1 MTGEPIRILLV
12 EDNPGDAR
20 LLRELLRES
29 PSLHFLLK
37 HVERLEEAR
46 AYLEAEPVD
55 VILLDLS
62 LPDAHGLESVTRTL
76 GFAPGLPIVVLTGLD
91 DEATALGAMQA
102 GAQDYLVKGQV
113 ESGVLTRSI
122 RYARERKRL
131 ERERALLLDRE
142 RDARATAEGAVRA
155 RDEVLRVVSHD
166 LGNSLSAVQVIAGVL
181 LRSLPPEGQSQPG
194 IRQKIESVQQL
205 AAQMQRLRQDLLDV
219 TMIEAG
225 RLSIHRDR
233 IAPQVLIEST
243 AERYAPAAAEK
254 SISLVV
260 RAGEDLPY
268 LQADEGRLL
277 QVLANL
283 VGNAIKFTPAGGS
296 ITLGAERC
304 EDGVRFDVADTG
316 PGVPAQHLAHVFD
329 RFWTTR
335 MHNPHGAGLGL
346 AISKGIVE
354 AHDGRIWVESEEGA
368 GTTFRFVLPTDE
380 AERELTSP

>member
-1 MTGEPIRILLV
+1 MPGEPLRILLV

-20 LLRELLRES
+20 LIRELLRDA
-29 PSLHFLLK
+29 PSLPFELT
-37 HVERLEEAR
+37 HVARLDEAR
-46 AYLEAEPVD
+46 AHLAGAEVD

-76 GFAPGLPIVVLTGLD
+76 EFAPRIPIVVLTGLD

-113 ESGVLTRSI
+113 ESGVLTRAI

-131 ERERALLLDRE
+131 ERERTLLLDRE
-142 RDARATAEGAVRA
+142 REARATAEGAVRA
-155 RDEVLRVVSHD
+155 RDEILRVVSHD

-181 LRSLPPEGQSQPG
+181 LRTLPPQGEAQPG
-194 IRQKIESVQQL
+194 IREKIQHVQQL
-205 AAQMQRLRQDLLDV
+205 ATQMQRLRQDLLDV

-233 IAPQVLIEST
+233 MAPGQLIEST
-243 AERYAPAAAEK
+243 AERYALGAAEK
-254 SISLVV
+254 SVSLEV
-260 RAGEDLPY
+260 RTEDDLPY
-268 LQADEGRLL
+268 LLADEGRLL

-283 VGNAIKFTPAGGS
+283 VGNAVKFTPAGGR
-296 ITLGAERC
+296 ITLSAERC
-304 EDGVRFDVADTG
+304 DEGVRFSVADTG
-316 PGVPAQHLAHVFD
+316 AGIPAEHLPHVFD

-335 MHNPHGAGLGL
+335 AHNPQGAGLGL

-354 AHDGRIWVESEEGA
+354 AHDGHIAVDSEEGA
-368 GTTFRFVLPTDE
+368 GTVFSFTIPTPGE
-380 AERELTSP
+380 EGELS